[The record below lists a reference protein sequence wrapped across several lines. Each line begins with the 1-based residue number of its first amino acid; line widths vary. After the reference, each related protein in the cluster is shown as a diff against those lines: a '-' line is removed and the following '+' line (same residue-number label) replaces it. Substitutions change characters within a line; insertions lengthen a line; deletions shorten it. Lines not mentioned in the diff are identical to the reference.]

1 MLICANV
8 RRLFIHQLLRT
19 MDMDFYEDDYGFIV
33 VDDGQ
38 WTICLPDD
46 DTTLVVIAFKQNSD
60 PGYVADKSMRFCK
73 LLDLAGLNMVVAA
86 SFFEADSTGTTT
98 VETVH

>member
-8 RRLFIHQLLRT
+8 RRLLIHQLLRT
-19 MDMDFYEDDYGFIV
+19 MAMEFCEDDYGFIG

-46 DTTLVVIAFKQNSD
+46 DTALVVIAFRQDAD
-60 PGYVADKSMRFCK
+60 PGYAADKSMRFCK
-73 LLDLAGLNMVVAA
+73 LLDLIGLNMVVAA

-98 VETVH
+98 VETMH